1 MLHPSSTRPLNSA
14 GFLPAL
20 LLGLLASGPLFSQ
33 AGTRLFVWVRPASEA
48 DLRLSKSSAPNLR
61 KLARCGAALPRLS
74 SLATDAL
81 AAEMRKSGGL
91 LPQGK
96 FSELGQAAV
105 TANAPAAG
113 GALARL
119 KARFGKSKGDDVK
132 PAQTL
137 AATPQL
143 VNKIFSSFDKGA
155 RLVFKT
161 EPSMTA
167 TADHCREL
175 DKRIGELVSQFDL
188 EKGGGDVALL
198 VVLVPASGRP
208 AMIAAGNG
216 FKRAKICK
224 GSPGATAIA
233 AGITGLVDPGSKSA
247 ADWSWILNILEQST
261 AKALQGRRGN

>member
-96 FSELGQAAV
+96 FSELGQAAAA
-105 TANAPAAG
+105 ANTPAAG

-175 DKRIGELVSQFDL
+175 DKRIGEMVSQFDL

-198 VVLVPASGRP
+198 VVLVPASGQP

-224 GSPGATAIA
+224 GSPGAAAIA
-233 AGITGLVDPGSKSA
+233 AGITGLVDPGSKSS

>member
-1 MLHPSSTRPLNSA
+1 VLHIRFHRSLNTA
-14 GFLPAL
+14 AFLAVL
-20 LLGLLASGPLFSQ
+20 LLGLLVDGPLFSQ
-33 AGTRLFVWVRPASEA
+33 AGTRLFVWVRPASDA

-74 SLATDAL
+74 SLAADTL

-96 FSELGQAAV
+96 FSELGQKAAAK
-105 TANAPAAG
+105 TPSAAES
-113 GALARL
+113 ALARL
-119 KARFGKSKGDDVK
+119 RAKFGKNK
-132 PAQTL
+132 PEAAKPSQTS

-155 RLVFKT
+155 RLVFKA

-175 DKRIGELVSQFDL
+175 DKRIGEMVSQFDL
-188 EKGGGDVALL
+188 EKDGGDIALL
-198 VVLVPASGRP
+198 VVLVPASGQP

-224 GSPGATAIA
+224 GSPGAAAIA

>member
-96 FSELGQAAV
+96 FSELGQAAPAAS
-105 TANAPAAG
+105 TPAAG

-161 EPSMTA
+161 EPSMPA

-175 DKRIGELVSQFDL
+175 DKRIGEMVSQFDL

-224 GSPGATAIA
+224 GSPGAAAIA

>member
-20 LLGLLASGPLFSQ
+20 LLGLLASAPLFAQ

-74 SLATDAL
+74 SLAADAL

-96 FSELGQAAV
+96 FSELGQAA
-105 TANAPAAG
+105 APAKAPATA

-119 KARFGKSKGDDVK
+119 RAKFGKPKNAAVK
-132 PAQTL
+132 PAQTS

-143 VNKIFSSFDKGA
+143 VNKVFSSFDKGA
-155 RLVFKT
+155 RLVFKA
-161 EPSMTA
+161 EPSMTVS
-167 TADHCREL
+167 ADHCREL
-175 DKRIGELVSQFDL
+175 DKRVGEMVSQFEL
-188 EKGGGDVALL
+188 EKDGGDIALL
-198 VVLVPASGRP
+198 VVLVPTTGQP
-208 AMIAAGNG
+208 AMIAAGSG

-224 GSPGATAIA
+224 GSPGAAAIA

-247 ADWSWILNILEQST
+247 ADWSWILNLLEQST
-261 AKALQGRRGN
+261 AKALQGRRGS

>member
-1 MLHPSSTRPLNSA
+1 MLHILFHRSLNTTA
-14 GFLPAL
+14 FLAVL
-20 LLGLLASGPLFSQ
+20 LLGLLVGGPLFSQ
-33 AGTRLFVWVRPASEA
+33 AGTRLFVWVRPASDA

-74 SLATDAL
+74 SLASDAL

-96 FSELGQAAV
+96 FSELGQAAAA
-105 TANAPAAG
+105 ANTPAAG

-175 DKRIGELVSQFDL
+175 DKRIGEMVSQFDL

-198 VVLVPASGRP
+198 VVLVPASGQP

-224 GSPGATAIA
+224 GSPGAAAIA

>member
-119 KARFGKSKGDDVK
+119 KARFGKPEGDDVK

-175 DKRIGELVSQFDL
+175 DKRIGEMVSQFDL

-198 VVLVPASGRP
+198 VILVPASGRP

-233 AGITGLVDPGSKSA
+233 AGITGLVDPGSKSS

>member
-48 DLRLSKSSAPNLR
+48 DLLLSRSSAPNLR

-175 DKRIGELVSQFDL
+175 DKRIGEMVSQFDL

-233 AGITGLVDPGSKSA
+233 AGITGLVDPGSKSS

>member
-20 LLGLLASGPLFSQ
+20 LLGLLVSGPLFSQ

-74 SLATDAL
+74 SLAAGAL
-81 AAEMRKSGGL
+81 AAELRKSGGL

-96 FSELGQAAV
+96 FSELGQAVAA
-105 TANAPAAG
+105 ANAPAAG

-119 KARFGKSKGDDVK
+119 KARFGKPKGDDVK

-167 TADHCREL
+167 TAEHCREL
-175 DKRIGELVSQFDL
+175 DKRIGEMVSQFDL

-224 GSPGATAIA
+224 GSPGAAAIA

>member
-48 DLRLSKSSAPNLR
+48 DLLLSKSSAPNLR
-61 KLARCGAALPRLS
+61 RLARCGAALPRLS
-74 SLATDAL
+74 SLAAGAL
-81 AAEMRKSGGL
+81 ADEMRKSGGL

-96 FSELGQAAV
+96 FSELGQAAPAV
-105 TANAPAAG
+105 NTPAAG

-161 EPSMTA
+161 EPSMPA

-175 DKRIGELVSQFDL
+175 DKRIGEMVSQFDL

-224 GSPGATAIA
+224 GSPGAAAIA

>member
-20 LLGLLASGPLFSQ
+20 LLGLLTSGPLFSQ

-132 PAQTL
+132 PPQTL

-175 DKRIGELVSQFDL
+175 DKRIGEMVSQFDL

-224 GSPGATAIA
+224 GSPGAAAIA

>member
-1 MLHPSSTRPLNSA
+1 MLHIRFHRTLNTTA
-14 GFLPAL
+14 FLAVL
-20 LLGLLASGPLFSQ
+20 LPGLLVGGPLFSQ
-33 AGTRLFVWVRPASEA
+33 AGTRLFVWVRPANDA

-74 SLATDAL
+74 SLTADAL

-96 FSELGQAAV
+96 FSELGQKAAAK
-105 TANAPAAG
+105 TAPAAG
-113 GALARL
+113 SALARL
-119 KARFGKSKGDDVK
+119 REKFGKSKPEATK
-132 PAQTL
+132 PSQTS

-175 DKRIGELVSQFDL
+175 DKRIGEMVSQFDL
-188 EKGGGDVALL
+188 EKSGGDIALL
-198 VVLVPASGRP
+198 VVLVPASGQP

-224 GSPGATAIA
+224 GSPGAAAIA

-261 AKALQGRRGN
+261 AKALQGRRSS